1 MEATGQNHRDA
12 LAAAVALVET
22 RAQGSSVEGLSKSGG
37 TGTSIATTRLV
48 VRPVG
53 PSRRG
58 RAAGHLLIQSDLQLT
73 NLKSNVWRGRAYF
86 RGEFRA

>member
-12 LAAAVALVET
+12 LVAAVALVK
-22 RAQGSSVEGLSKSGG
+22 RGAQAVSVEDVAKSGR

-53 PSRRG
+53 PSRPG
-58 RAAGHLLIQSDLQLT
+58 RAAGHLLTKSDLQLRK
-73 NLKSNVWRGRAYF
+73 LKSNLWRGRAYL
-86 RGEFRA
+86 